1 MSEKEANWKF
11 ADDYVSESAPIAL
24 ARQNSLELG
33 IAAVSPAV
41 GAQLAV
47 LASAVKARTI
57 VEIGTGAGV
66 SGLWLLAGSPKATLT
81 SIDSEPD
88 HQAAARQAFAEA
100 GVSMGRL
107 RLISGRALEVLP
119 RMNEESYD
127 LVLVDADPGCVIEY
141 VEHGLRLVR
150 PGGMVLVA
158 NALWNGSVAN
168 PARRDSVATAFRTLL
183 EEIGSSTAVLST
195 LSPAGGGL
203 LQLVRL

>member
-1 MSEKEANWKF
+1 MSQKDSNWKF
-11 ADDYVSESAPIAL
+11 ADEYVAESEPISR
-24 ARQNSLELG
+24 ARQVSLELG
-33 IAAVSPAV
+33 IDAVSPAV

-47 LASAVKARTI
+47 LAATVRAKTL

-66 SGLWLLAGSPKATLT
+66 SGLWLLAGAPKATLT

-88 HQAAARQAFAEA
+88 HQSAARSAFVEA
-100 GVSMGRL
+100 GIPASRL

-127 LVLVDADPGCVIEY
+127 LVFIDADPKFVIEY

-150 PGGMVLVA
+150 QGGLVLVA
-158 NALWNGSVAN
+158 GALRNGDVAN
-168 PARRDSVATAFRTLL
+168 PAKRDAVSTAYRTLL